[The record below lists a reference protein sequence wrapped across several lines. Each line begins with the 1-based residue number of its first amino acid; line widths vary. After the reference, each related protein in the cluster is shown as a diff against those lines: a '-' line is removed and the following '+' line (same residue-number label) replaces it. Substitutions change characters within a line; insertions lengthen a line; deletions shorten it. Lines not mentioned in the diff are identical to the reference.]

1 MITTLLLLLLLLYIN
16 NIQVVFSDYLK
27 TSCKL
32 SKLCSK
38 LWEESQYCRSLIYYR
53 WEKLRKITKLQSEM

>member
-1 MITTLLLLLLLLYIN
+1 MITTLLLLILLLLLLLLLLLFIN
-16 NIQVVFSDYLK
+16 NIPVCFSDYLN

-38 LWEESQYCRSLIYYR
+38 
-53 WEKLRKITKLQSEM
+53 